1 MKLKP
6 SKIVCVGLNYRDHAT
21 ELNFELPSHPV
32 IFLKPPSALIFN
44 GHSIVYPPQTKDLQ
58 HEAEL
63 VIVIKD
69 RIRNVLAEEVGK
81 HILGYTCGNDIT
93 ARDLQKI
100 DGQWTR
106 AKSFDTFCAIGP
118 EIVGGIDPADLEIKC
133 SVNGQVKQSSNT
145 SNMIFD
151 VEYLVSFISQI
162 MTLEPEDI
170 IMTGT
175 PPGVSPMQI
184 GDTVEVEI
192 KGIGRLS
199 NKIIS
204 PIL

>member
-1 MKLKP
+1 MQLKP
-6 SKIVCVGLNYRDHAT
+6 SKIVCVGLNYRDHAA
-21 ELNFELPSHPV
+21 ELKMELPAHPV

-44 GHSIVYPPQTKDLQ
+44 GDSIVYPPQTKDLQ

-69 RIRNVLAEEVGK
+69 RIRNILSEDVEK

-118 EIVGGIDPADLEIKC
+118 EIVSGIDPADLEIKC
-133 SVNGQVKQSSNT
+133 YVNGQVKQSSNT
-145 SNMIFD
+145 ANMIFD
-151 VEYLVSFISQI
+151 VEYLVSYISQI

-184 GDTVEVEI
+184 GDMVKVEI
-192 KGIGRLS
+192 KGIGKLS
-199 NKIIS
+199 NRIIS
-204 PIL
+204 PKQ